1 MTYPETT
8 AHLQSLGY
16 HIHHTAKHPVYMAKD
31 EIKLEHYSGRFGSGI
46 LLRKSAGIR
55 CTYHIAEYWIKE
67 NET

>member
-1 MTYPETT
+1 MTYSEATS
-8 AHLQSLGY
+8 HLQSLGY
-16 HIHHTAKHPVYMAKD
+16 TLHHTAKHPVYMAKD
-31 EIKLEHYSGRFGSGI
+31 EIKIEHYSGRFGSGI